1 MKNYRLFVFLCAM
14 LMLLFALTAVTA
26 QSDLEKFMEDFEPDY
41 PTSDKTFLSGMD
53 TTSPYAKPVRQAV
66 TTDDGVVIML
76 DKVLVTEDDVTVSV
90 LLGVEPRGENWAAPS
105 SFQLGL
111 SMMEVTPHIPYPPDY
126 FEIIHGGVGGGGPI
140 LNKIHDDPFVVYDFI
155 RSELMFDDGYVSPKD
170 PMHIKVTILKY
181 EICWDVVVIDDYS
194 EPRCFKENGP
204 WNFEFDTDGA
214 ELAAKTKEFEMHET
228 FEIDGKKFSLDR
240 LRFNPF
246 HIILFTSGR
255 GANRGYQEDSIYGL
269 TAFIEAD
276 DGTQLRLFER
286 SNPYNG
292 FDRKIVAEALNE
304 SLEKTKALKVMF
316 CLNRINGEPPKD
328 YDWES
333 IRFYTCDP
341 AWSTVIDLE

>member
-140 LNKIHDDPFVVYDFI
+140 LNKIHDDPFVVYDFV

-214 ELAAKTKEFEMHET
+214 ELAAKTKEFEVGEALDI
-228 FEIDGKKFSLDR
+228 EGKDVLLDR
-240 LRFNPF
+240 FRFNPM
-246 HIILFTSGR
+246 HLIAFTSGA
-255 GANRGYQEDSIYGL
+255 GVDYLHGTHLSEL
-269 TAFIEAD
+269 TAFVETD
-276 DGTQLRLFER
+276 DGTTIHLWFHR
-286 SNPYNG
+286 SPYIG
-292 FDRKIVAEALNE
+292 FDRKIIDDAVIQ
-304 SLEKTKALKVMF
+304 SLEETKSLKVLF
-316 CLNRINGEPPKD
+316 CLDRINGDYPQD
-328 YDWES
+328 YDPEK
-333 IRFYTCDP
+333 IEFYTCDP